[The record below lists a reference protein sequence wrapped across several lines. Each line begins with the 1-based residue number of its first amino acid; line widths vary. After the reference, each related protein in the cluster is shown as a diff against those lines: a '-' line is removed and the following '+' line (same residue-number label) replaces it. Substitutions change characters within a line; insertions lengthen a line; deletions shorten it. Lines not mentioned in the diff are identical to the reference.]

1 MNRAS
6 SLLLLTLSYH
16 IGRPLCAQSYSGWT
30 LAQSSH
36 FEVFSQ
42 TNDLTVSKALLW
54 FEQMRAF
61 FVQDG
66 LHLLPLNDQGKPPLR
81 VIGFH
86 SEKEYAE
93 YRLRPLASAYYASD
107 GDRDYIVM
115 ASLQSAQFS
124 IAAHEYSHYIV
135 HASGLK
141 LPACLQEGLAEEF
154 STLRITPTGYWLGG
168 DLPAR
173 THTLQANKARLIPL
187 ADLFSTPVDSTTAH
201 GRTEAELFYAESW
214 ALVDLLVT
222 SPQYAPRFRD
232 LVAEFNAGSQ
242 PAAAFQKVYHQS
254 LDQLANDLAQWAAA
268 SHFPSSHP
276 ASPPATSLAPSYDLS
291 TAHTHFLL
299 AELSLV
305 SGHVEQAKSR
315 FQILAREQS
324 TNPDVA
330 VALGAIALRQ
340 GNRQEG
346 LQQWRRAI
354 KLNVQDPELCY
365 RYALL
370 AEEANVDAKEAKTAL
385 ERAISLAP
393 GFDDA
398 RYRLALIQYRGNDYR
413 ASLTNLRTM
422 VVPQD
427 PHRLYAYWTAMASC
441 LLELN
446 ENEEARKI
454 ALEAAKAAQ
463 NPNDRMAALQLS
475 NVAATDMNVQ
485 FSTDAQ
491 GHSQIVTTRIP
502 HGTAASW
509 NPFIE
514 PSDAIQHASGRLR
527 QVLCTDGK
535 LTGFL
540 LETSKGATVTL
551 DVADPSRVLMR
562 NSPEEFYCGPTR
574 ADFVKADYAVAHNKN
589 LLRGLTFQP

>member
-1 MNRAS
+1 M
-6 SLLLLTLSYH
+6 
-16 IGRPLCAQSYSGWT
+16 SGWT
-30 LAQSSH
+30 LAQSPH

-61 FVQDG
+61 FAQDG
-66 LHLLPLNDQGKPPLR
+66 LHLSAFNDQGKPPLR
-81 VIGFH
+81 VIGFR

-124 IAAHEYSHYIV
+124 IGAHEYSHYV
-135 HASGLK
+135 LHASGLK

-154 STLRITPTGYWLGG
+154 STLRVTPNGYWLGG
-168 DLPAR
+168 DLPVR
-173 THTLQANKARLIPL
+173 SHTLQANKARLIPL
-187 ADLFSTPVDSTTAH
+187 ATLFATPPESTTAH
-201 GRTEAELFYAESW
+201 GRPEAELFYAESW
-214 ALVDLLVT
+214 ALVDMLAA
-222 SPQYAPRFRD
+222 SPQYAPHFRD
-232 LVAEFNAGSQ
+232 LIAELNAGSL
-242 PAAAFQKVYHQS
+242 PAAAFQKIYNQS
-254 LDQLANDLAQWAAA
+254 FDQLANDLTKWA
-268 SHFPSSHP
+268 STPHPPSLRP
-276 ASPPATSLAPSYDLS
+276 TAPPLSSVAPTYDLS
-291 TAHTHFLL
+291 AAHTHFLL

-305 SGHVEQAKSR
+305 SGHVDQAKLRFQNLAHEQA
-315 FQILAREQS
+315 

-340 GNRQEG
+340 GDRAEG
-346 LQQWRRAI
+346 LQHWRRAV
-354 KLNVQDPELCY
+354 KLNVQDPQLCY

-370 AEEANVDAKEAKTAL
+370 AEEANLDPKEAKTAL
-385 ERAISLAP
+385 ERAVSLAP

-398 RYRLALIQYRGNDYR
+398 RYHLALMQYRASDYR
-413 ASLTNLRTM
+413 ASLINLRTM
-422 VVPQD
+422 AVPQD

-446 ENEEARKI
+446 QNEEARKV

-463 NPNDRMAALQLS
+463 NPNDRLTALQLS
-475 NVAATDMNVQ
+475 EVAATDMNVQ
-485 FSTDAQ
+485 FSTDAE

-514 PSDAIQHASGRLR
+514 PSDAIQHANGRLR

-540 LETSKGATVTL
+540 LETPKGATVTL

-562 NSPEEFYCGPTR
+562 NSPEAFYCGPTR